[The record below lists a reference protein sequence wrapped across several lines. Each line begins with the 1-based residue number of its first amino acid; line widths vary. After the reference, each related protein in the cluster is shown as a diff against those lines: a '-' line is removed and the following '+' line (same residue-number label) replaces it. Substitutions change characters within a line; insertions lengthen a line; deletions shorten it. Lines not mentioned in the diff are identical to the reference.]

1 MSNYGNCFAAV
12 QLLTKA
18 PRTCSELA
26 GLIGVGQAAVYRYL
40 KEMEPWGL
48 IRPTVPRPRTE
59 GYIGAA
65 ETVWEWA
72 P

>member
-18 PRTCSELA
+18 PRTCSELSK
-26 GLIGVGQAAVYRYL
+26 LIGVGQSSVYGYL
-40 KEMEPWGL
+40 HEMEAEGL
-48 IRPTVPRPRTE
+48 IRRGGLRSRE
-59 GYIGAA
+59 GMPGTP

-72 P
+72 A

>member
-26 GLIGVGQAAVYRYL
+26 KLIGVGQQAVYGYL
-40 KEMEPWGL
+40 HEMEAEGL
-48 IRPTVPRPRTE
+48 IQRGGLRSRE
-59 GYIGAA
+59 GFNGPP

-72 P
+72 A

>member
-40 KEMEPWGL
+40 NEMEAEGL
-48 IRPTVPRPRTE
+48 IQRGGLRAREDFKGPP
-59 GYIGAA
+59 
-65 ETVWEWA
+65 ETVWEWSA
-72 P
+72 

>member
-26 GLIGVGQAAVYRYL
+26 KLIGVGQAAVYGYL
-40 KEMEPWGL
+40 NEMEAEGL
-48 IRPTVPRPRTE
+48 IKRGGLRSRE
-59 GYIGAA
+59 GFKGTP

-72 P
+72 A